1 VKFELQTRDRRALLG
16 LAAALVV
23 FGFVHFVAFP
33 IRDQLAS
40 AAATASEKEGQLR
53 RYRRAQLRKGEYEQ
67 LIQVARR
74 RNTDAESIL
83 MTGANASLVSAE
95 LQSMVEATA
104 ARVGLTLGQRSMGT
118 PKKLNPF
125 YSELALTLGFESTP
139 GQLVALLAELH
150 GMPKY
155 INVRA
160 LQVSPV
166 QPVQAAPQGTGMTK
180 RIRVNMTI
188 AVLSNAEIAPK

>member
-1 VKFELQTRDRRALLG
+1 MKIQLQTRDRRALVG

-23 FGFVHFVAFP
+23 FGFVHFAVFP
-33 IRDQLAS
+33 IRDRLAA
-40 AAATASEKEGQLR
+40 AAATASEKEGRLR
-53 RYRRAQLRKGEYEQ
+53 RYRRAQLRIGENEQ

-74 RNTDAESIL
+74 RNTDAESVL
-83 MTGANASLVSAE
+83 MTAANASLVSAE

-104 ARVGLTLGQRSMGT
+104 AKVGLTLNQRSVAA
-118 PKKLNPF
+118 PRKLNPF
-125 YSELALTLGFESTP
+125 YSELAMTLGFESTP
-139 GQLVALLAELH
+139 GQLVALLSELRAT
-150 GMPKY
+150 PKFV
-155 INVRA
+155 NVRA

-166 QPVQAAPQGTGMTK
+166 QPVQEAPKGTGMTK